1 MNNDKICRN
10 NRLPSHNPHI
20 GTFHHG
26 ALQFHVDHPTYLYR
40 YRHNPAMPM
49 MAHAPPTGSLRD
61 LLPVSTV
68 LPLWLY
74 LKHNTDKD
82 WVMVDAHQ
90 SSSQSLM

>member
-1 MNNDKICRN
+1 MNNHNIRD
-10 NRLPSHNPHI
+10 NRLPAHNPYI
-20 GTFHHG
+20 GIFHYG
-26 ALQFHVDHPTYLYR
+26 QMQFHVDHPTYLYR
-40 YRHNPAMPM
+40 HRHNPVVPM

-74 LKHNTDKD
+74 LKPSTDEG

-90 SSSQSLM
+90 NSSQSLL